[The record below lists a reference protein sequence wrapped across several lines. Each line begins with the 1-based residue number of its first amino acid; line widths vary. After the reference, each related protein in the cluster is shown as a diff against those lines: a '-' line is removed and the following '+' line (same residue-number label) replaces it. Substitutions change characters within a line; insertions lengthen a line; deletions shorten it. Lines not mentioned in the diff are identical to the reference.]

1 MATKLGLWT
10 RLSILGC
17 VCVCVCVCMFSRV
30 HLISTLWTI
39 ACQAPLFMGFPR
51 QEYQSGLLFTTP
63 GDLADPGI
71 KSVSSA
77 SPTSPALAGRFFTT
91 VPPG

>member
-1 MATKLGLWT
+1 MSTKLGLWT

-17 VCVCVCVCMFSRV
+17 VCVCMFSSV
-30 HLISTLWTI
+30 HLISSLWTI

-63 GDLADPGI
+63 GELADPGI
-71 KSVSSA
+71 KSVSLA
-77 SPTSPALAGRFFTT
+77 SPTSPALTGRFFTT